1 MEFVAMNRKVKIDLK
16 SGVYDF
22 ETSSARGKTL
32 LVKMIKTLG
41 DSRKIALTYNDILL
55 GIDLNKMID
64 RKPELI
70 IFDRF
75 DMYDEKADILVQLK
89 DTGIIVL
96 VDYKTQRKFCDFD
109 DTCWV
114 TLIENGLEV
123 STVNQDI

>member
-64 RKPELI
+64 RKTELI

-114 TLIENGLEV
+114 TLTENGLEV
-123 STVNQDI
+123 SL